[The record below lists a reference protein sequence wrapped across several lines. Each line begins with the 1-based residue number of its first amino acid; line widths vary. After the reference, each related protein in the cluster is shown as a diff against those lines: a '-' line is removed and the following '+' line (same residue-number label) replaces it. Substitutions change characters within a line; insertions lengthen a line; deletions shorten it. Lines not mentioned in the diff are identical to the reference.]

1 MSDNDEDKTIF
12 EPAKKR
18 QKYQLQEGEV
28 LNGLFK
34 IVRFIAAGG
43 MGEVYE
49 AVNIHPPYER
59 VAIKLILPESASDE
73 QIIEMFAKEADTLTR
88 LHHESIVQYRLA
100 ARDSEGR
107 PFIVTAFVDGPS
119 LEDEFGNLDLDE
131 MQFGDLA
138 IRLARGLGE
147 AHKLGA
153 IHRDIAPDNILLVD
167 GDPAQPKIIDFGIAK
182 DAREE
187 NAGKTIIGDG
197 FAGKLKY
204 VAPEQMGE
212 YDGNIGPW
220 TDVYSLALTL
230 LAVSIGRHVD
240 MGGSMAD
247 AVKKRMFVPNLSS
260 ISETH
265 RSAFEAALQPNP
277 IDRLQSMKEF
287 ISKLNA
293 APVRKKRTLWPVYSG
308 LAIASLLVIGVS
320 GFHFLTRDIG
330 TGVPPKTIKEGE
342 VNTAEVVDESVKFD
356 NRQFTNLSDNIAKQT
371 RCSWLNYQGNSGGK
385 ASFVGATGVRS
396 ALARE
401 LLRVYEFNEVKNVDV
416 NIDSVLSFDV
426 KLCRSLDFI
435 KTLRSSDTL
444 IASDQIEYEITP
456 EYRDRDNGARAI
468 FHTSP
473 TFKISSPNSAK
484 WVALI
489 YITQDGK
496 FETLA
501 KDIEELAGYGSQNT
515 NSGFEISIP
524 FGGVEGTP
532 ASEKKSSLG
541 VYGFLLI
548 QGDGPF
554 PDTRDPNLNQAAWM
568 ERLRQDSEG
577 NNWKADI
584 AWISIVDNE
593 AD

>member
-342 VNTAEVVDESVKFD
+342 VNTSEVVDESVKFD

-396 ALARE
+396 ALSRE
-401 LLRVYEFNEVKNVDV
+401 LSRVYEFNEVKNVDV

-426 KLCRSLDFI
+426 KLCRPLDFI

-456 EYRDRDNGARAI
+456 RTVDVNERAVVLHAVPK
-468 FHTSP
+468 FE
-473 TFKISSPNSAK
+473 ISIPNSEK
-484 WVALI
+484 DLSLI
-489 YITQDGK
+489 YISKDGK
-496 FETLA
+496 FETVA
-501 KDIEELAGYGSQNT
+501 KDVEELAKYDPKNT
-515 NSGFEISIP
+515 RIGIEFTFP
-524 FGGVEGTP
+524 FAGVEGTP
-532 ASEKKSSLG
+532 QAEKETSLG
-541 VYGFLLI
+541 VYGVLLI